1 MRTAPRTRSTV
12 AAILLALALTAGACS
27 GDEESRTTPT
37 TPEATPS
44 ATTPP
49 PVPTKV
55 TIGEVSGRLPGEAR
69 DHLRKVVGDVV
80 DTWFEAAYL
89 GGDYPR
95 RNFSA
100 AFPGFT
106 PGARS
111 EARHDLALMSNAGLG
126 DRIDAVVAKWKR
138 VRVDVLAAHRRP
150 VGATARFVL
159 VFKTT
164 GEARRKLEVR
174 GRLLLT
180 RTDNGW
186 RVFGYDVTKGDAR

>member
-1 MRTAPRTRSTV
+1 MRTPPRTRSTV
-12 AAILLALALTAGACS
+12 AAILLALALVTGACS
-27 GDEESRTTPT
+27 GDEESKTSPT
-37 TPEATPS
+37 TPEATS
-44 ATTPP
+44 SETTPR
-49 PVPTKV
+49 PVPTNV
-55 TIGEVSGRLPGEAR
+55 TIGKVSGRLPQEAR
-69 DHLRKVVGDVV
+69 DRLRKVAGDVV
-80 DTWFEAAYL
+80 GAWFEAAYL

-126 DRIDAVVAKWKR
+126 ERIDAVEAMRKR
-138 VRVDVLAAHRRP
+138 VRVDVLAAHRRA

-180 RTDNGW
+180 RTAGGW